1 MPKRAG
7 DVIYLESGDSSGIET
22 EYEILTKDENGSLTF
37 KRRKL
42 YKVRFQRKL
51 PEWLEN
57 PKKEDEKDQKTSKSS
72 NSGMQAND
80 MSSSNRDKK

>member
-7 DVIYLESGDSSGIET
+7 DVIYLDSGDSSGIET

-42 YKVRFQRKL
+42 YKVRFQRTM
-51 PEWLEN
+51 PAWLEN
-57 PKKEDEKDQKTSKSS
+57 PKQEDKKDEKPSKET
-72 NSGMQAND
+72 NSGVQVSNKL
-80 MSSSNRDKK
+80 SSDKEKK